1 MLRKGLNRGA
11 ISPLLLFLKRT
22 AIGSVA
28 ALVVS
33 CSSHSPPSA
42 LYAGGYLS
50 DRGVMRVWRKDD
62 PTQQQTALMTV
73 FSPFNGHSTQITRY
87 HFRQNAVREITQSKS
102 APDKEDVRLRFD
114 AKGAVS
120 YMQRQLP
127 DRREPLSDDDIALY
141 QFDAGR
147 LLEMSDAMRTG
158 NVQLKQGQ
166 WQDGVVVTCSG
177 QRIRPSL
184 DHRASQR
191 IAQRQQRSA
200 VPLSIAW
207 LESREGTQLLLVA
220 NEDFCRWEPTVDSLQ
235 SD

>member
-50 DRGVMRVWRKDD
+50 DRGVVRVWRKDD
-62 PTQQQTALMTV
+62 PAQQQTALMTV

-87 HFRQNAVREITQSKS
+87 QFQQNAVREITQSKS

-127 DRREPLSDDDIALY
+127 DRREPLSEDDIALY

-147 LLEMSDAMRTG
+147 LLEMSDIMRTG

-166 WQDGVVVTCSG
+166 WQDGVVVTCDG
-177 QRIRPSL
+177 QRIRPNL
-184 DHRASQR
+184 DRRASQR
-191 IAQRQQRSA
+191 IAQRQQRSS

-207 LESREGTQLLLVA
+207 LESPEGTQLLLVA
-220 NEDFCRWEPTVDSLQ
+220 NEDFCRWEPTADSLQ